1 MKPKPKT
8 KNPAPVQ
15 LELFTVEP
23 RPMKPAS
30 WPTPLGSCSRLRG
43 AVVAV
48 ANRHNRSAIPL
59 ARAAGPLPQ
68 KPLKPSRRGHG
79 LAGSG

>member
-23 RPMKPAS
+23 RPIKRAAWS
-30 WPTPLGSCSRLRG
+30 TQRGSCYRLRA
-43 AVVAV
+43 AVVREAPRFALCV
-48 ANRHNRSAIPL
+48 GRTSNDL
-59 ARAAGPLPQ
+59 D
-68 KPLKPSRRGHG
+68 LKALTTATH
-79 LAGSG
+79 

>member
-1 MKPKPKT
+1 MLLMKPKT

-30 WPTPLGSCSRLRG
+30 WPTPRGTCRRLRG
-43 AVVAV
+43 AVVRASGF
-48 ANRHNRSAIPL
+48 RGLGQRTSFQGDL
-59 ARAAGPLPQ
+59 ASHAALM
-68 KPLKPSRRGHG
+68 
-79 LAGSG
+79 